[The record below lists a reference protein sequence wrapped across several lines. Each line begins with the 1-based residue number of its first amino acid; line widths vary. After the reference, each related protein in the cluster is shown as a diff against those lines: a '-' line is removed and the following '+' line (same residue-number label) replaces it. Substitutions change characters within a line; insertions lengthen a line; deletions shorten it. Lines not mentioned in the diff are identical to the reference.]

1 MGCIFSPLPHTD
13 THTPLPHTDTH
24 TSPGGFR
31 WMLLHLRCTFPC
43 SRVLCRSN
51 RPPCASKPPV
61 VLSPFS
67 FLLPMCVLPA
77 LSGRL
82 LGFPYTALAGLQ
94 RVPQPHCFRPCRR
107 RLYLLG
113 VFRVNC
119 IHCGGSGAPPRGEMR
134 QTSGEL
140 KAFSAGVLT

>member
-1 MGCIFSPLPHTD
+1 MQQSALQKQPATVCIKTARGSLPF
-13 THTPLPHTDTH
+13 L
-24 TSPGGFR
+24 
-31 WMLLHLRCTFPC
+31 
-43 SRVLCRSN
+43 
-51 RPPCASKPPV
+51 
-61 VLSPFS
+61 FS
-67 FLLPMCVLPA
+67 FTDVRDA
-77 LSGRL
+77 LSSRL
-82 LGFPYTALAGLQ
+82 LCFPYTALAGLQ